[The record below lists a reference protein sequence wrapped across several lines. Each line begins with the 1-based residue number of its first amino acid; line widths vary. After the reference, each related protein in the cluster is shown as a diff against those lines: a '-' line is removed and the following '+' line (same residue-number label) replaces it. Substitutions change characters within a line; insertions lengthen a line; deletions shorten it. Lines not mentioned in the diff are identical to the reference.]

1 MSKNLQN
8 IGLVSALTLVSR
20 VLGLV
25 RESATAAVFGTS
37 GLISAFLTGVT
48 LPNLFRRLLAE
59 GGLTAAYVPTLHHE
73 LETKRRDGAF
83 ALVNQ
88 VASWLAL
95 VTGTLVLAA
104 MLLFSQRWAIA
115 AVGVRV
121 GAEAETLERWQ
132 DAAHFTVIL
141 FPYLLCVSLSA
152 VFSATLQSF
161 QRFLEP
167 ALSPIWLNVAIIG
180 LLGGSVLVAAGDP
193 AVQVYWLAAG
203 WLLGGV
209 LQMAVPAWALRRQG
223 WTPRVDFG
231 VSPPLRA
238 MVRLMVPTLF
248 SSSIYLVNM
257 STSRLIGLSLND
269 QAVSVLNYAQRLME
283 LPIGVFAV
291 AVATVVF
298 PLISRHAAAGEHD
311 KLAEAYRKGM
321 RLILLINVPAAVGL
335 CVLAE
340 PIVRVI
346 LQYGAFGSADTALM
360 TPVLLANAVGLPFL
374 SFASLAL
381 RAFYAHKDTRTPV
394 NAALL
399 SLVVNIGLSLALM
412 GPLAEVGLAL
422 AGSAA
427 AAAQAAYLQW
437 HLARKQAG
445 LAFGVLAAD
454 LVKIIAAAAVMGAAV
469 WGGWQAWS
477 TVLPATKLTAA
488 LGLGIFIAAG
498 AGVYGLLVWLMRV
511 EGRDELA
518 AMLGKVRG
526 RLGRRV

>member
-73 LETKRRDGAF
+73 LEAKRKEGAF
-83 ALVNQ
+83 VLVNQ
-88 VASWLAL
+88 VATWLGL
-95 VTGTLVLAA
+95 VTGGIVVVA
-104 MLLFSQRWAIA
+104 MLLFSQRWAITGIA
-115 AVGVRV
+115 DAV
-121 GAEAETLERWQ
+121 GAEPDTLARWR

-141 FPYLLCVSLSA
+141 FPYLLFVSLSA
-152 VFSATLQSF
+152 VFSATLQSL

-167 ALSPIWLNVAIIG
+167 ALSPIWLNLAIIA
-180 LLGGSVLVAAGDP
+180 LLAASVVLAAGNP
-193 AVQVYWLAAG
+193 EVQVYWLAAG
-203 WLLGGV
+203 WLIGGF

-223 WTPRVDFG
+223 WTPRLDFT
-231 VSPPLRA
+231 VSEPLRA

-291 AVATVVF
+291 AVSTVVF
-298 PLISRHAAAGEHD
+298 PLISRYAAAGDHEN
-311 KLAEAYRKGM
+311 LSNAYRKGM

-346 LQYGAFGSADTALM
+346 LQYGAFGAQDTALM

-399 SLVVNIGLSLALM
+399 SFVVNVGVSLALM
-412 GPLAEVGLAL
+412 STLAEVGLAV

-427 AAAQAAYLQW
+427 AAAQALYLQW
-437 HLARKQAG
+437 HLARKQEG
-445 LAFGVLAAD
+445 LAFSRLSAD
-454 LVKIIAAAAVMGAAV
+454 LVKIVAAALVMGAAV
-469 WGGWQAWS
+469 WVGWQAWAKL
-477 TVLPATKLTAA
+477 LPVSKVTAA
-488 LGLGIFIAAG
+488 LGLGLFVGAG
-498 AGVYGLLVWLMRV
+498 AVIYGALVWLLRV

-518 AMLGKVRG
+518 AMVGKVRG
-526 RLGRRV
+526 KLGRR